1 MKKILGIAAVLLASA
16 CAVFAGGAG
25 EAAPADPNVR
35 NVEFWHTMTGVN
47 ASAIDAL
54 VDEFNNTIGKEEGIH
69 VESIFQG
76 NDNSEKLKTLAQA
89 GDMENFPDAAQI
101 AGAGIPSAYGYDSLV
116 PVEELKDSATIVFKM
131 MLGPAIE
138 KEEPNI
144 RNSNLLLVKAK
155 GEVRLR
161 SEVSLAKSGRILT
174 PISIFLALIAS

>member
-116 PVEELKDSATIVFKM
+116 PVEELKDSATI
-131 MLGPAIE
+131 LDLDE
-138 KEEPNI
+138 LEPNMQYDQSI
-144 RNSNLLLVKAK
+144 HLHGSDDRHAVLLLSTAALLQS
-155 GEVRLR
+155 GYVR
-161 SEVSLAKSGRILT
+161 
-174 PISIFLALIAS
+174 

>member
-89 GDMENFPDAAQI
+89 GDMKNFPDGVVYGPIMAA
-101 AGAGIPSAYGYDSLV
+101 SMLV
-116 PVEELKDSATIVFKM
+116 LLPT
-131 MLGPAIE
+131 
-138 KEEPNI
+138 
-144 RNSNLLLVKAK
+144 LLVFLIFQKRIVGGIMGGSVK
-155 GEVRLR
+155 G
-161 SEVSLAKSGRILT
+161 
-174 PISIFLALIAS
+174 